1 MREIES
7 RTGVR
12 RYRSRA
18 EAAQL
23 AAEFRLSGLT
33 RRGFAEQHGVALN
46 TLNRYIS
53 RYSGDQLAEIPRLL
67 RVEVTGPAST
77 SSGVA
82 VVLGSGRRMEL
93 ARGFDAATLAQAV
106 SVLERL

>member
-23 AAEFRLSGLT
+23 AAEFRSSGLT
-33 RRGFAEQHGVALN
+33 RRKFAEQHGVALN

-53 RYSGDQLAEIPRLL
+53 RYSGEQSAEIPRLV
-67 RVEVTGPAST
+67 RVQVTEPAKIG
-77 SSGVA
+77 SGVA
-82 VVLGSGRRMEL
+82 VVLACGRRVEL
-93 ARGFDAATLAQAV
+93 AKGFDAATLAEAV
-106 SVLERL
+106 SALERL